1 MPSSERKPI
10 DPRRSASDFVDD
22 LPTREYEDA
31 QVIDAV
37 DDDPEVN
44 PHTSDIKRVA
54 IRPATVLGLA
64 IVVAAFLC
72 GWGTSTM
79 QHAVND
85 RSLTRAERPD
95 PEPVETVTKTV
106 IKLPTSCKD
115 ALDSMSKYL
124 TAASAVSAAGGQ
136 QMDLLDDAYQAIL
149 ARDWQALNVVREKQ
163 RDLESTLLPASAK
176 VIPPLVEVQE
186 ELEQCRLDAR

>member
-1 MPSSERKPI
+1 
-10 DPRRSASDFVDD
+10 
-22 LPTREYEDA
+22 
-31 QVIDAV
+31 
-37 DDDPEVN
+37 
-44 PHTSDIKRVA
+44 
-54 IRPATVLGLA
+54 
-64 IVVAAFLC
+64 
-72 GWGTSTM
+72 M

-85 RSLTRAERPD
+85 RSLIQAERPD

-106 IKLPTSCKD
+106 IKLPPSCRD

-176 VIPPLVEVQE
+176 VIPPLVEVQG
-186 ELEQCRLDAR
+186 ELEQCRLDAH